1 MLERLNEQAVRAI
14 MLAEEEAR
22 RFGQNLIGT
31 EQMLFGLFAEETGIA
46 ARALKSFGLKR
57 KLVRASV
64 LGVSGIGLG
73 FVPRNIPY
81 TPRAQEALRLAAGE
95 ALNLHCGKIGPE
107 HILLGL
113 LREGDGFAVRLLR
126 SFGVEPHA
134 LRERVIQIIKSS
146 DFKRASDSDFS
157 DEFSLC
163 EEVSPPSSV
172 QEALL
177 LLYDLYSFIKADSV
191 PSEMLG
197 WLDDKDSLFGVYFNA
212 QDDNLLICTQGIY
225 WLSGETNTYIDY
237 KSIDSLELPEEDD
250 DPYLKIV
257 LRPRDSL
264 VMLPVLH
271 STEDC
276 ADVFNLYEF
285 ISFFAKPRFTKMDIQ
300 DIQSREDL
308 ILFLRQPNVKT
319 EGYAE
324 LASWLERGDPKPS
337 WLESLNIAPELLQDP
352 SVWRLIA
359 LILLRLP
366 ECVTTE

>member
-22 RFGQNLIGT
+22 RFGQNLVGT
-31 EQMLFGLFAEETGIA
+31 EQILFGLFAEETGIA
-46 ARALKSFGLKR
+46 ARALKSFGLER

-64 LGVSGIGLG
+64 AGVSGIGSG

-95 ALNLHCGKIGPE
+95 ALKLRCDKIGPE

-113 LREGDGFAVRLLR
+113 LREGDGLAVRLLR
-126 SFGVEPHA
+126 SFGVEPRV
-134 LRERVIQIIKSS
+134 LRAKVIQIIDGS
-146 DFKRASDSDFS
+146 DFRQATNVSE
-157 DEFSLC
+157 EFSLC
-163 EEVSPPSSV
+163 EQDSPPSSV
-172 QEALL
+172 QEALQ
-177 LLYDLYSFIKADSV
+177 LLYELYSFIKADSV

-197 WLDDKDSLFGVYFNA
+197 WLEDKDSLFGVYFNA
-212 QDDNLLICTQGIY
+212 QDDNLLICAQGIY
-225 WLSGETNTYIDY
+225 WLSGEARTYIDY

-257 LRPRDSL
+257 LRPCDSL

-271 STEDC
+271 STEDY
-276 ADVFNLYEF
+276 ADVFNVYEF
-285 ISFFAKPRFTKMDIQ
+285 LSFFAKPRVTKMDIQ

-308 ILFLRQPNVKT
+308 ISFLRQPNVKT
-319 EGYAE
+319 EGYAK

-337 WLESLNIAPELLQDP
+337 WLESLNIAPEVLQDA

>member
-64 LGVSGIGLG
+64 LGVSGIGSGL
-73 FVPRNIPY
+73 VPRNIPY

-95 ALNLHCGKIGPE
+95 ALNLHSDKIGPE

-134 LRERVIQIIKSS
+134 LSERVIQIINSS
-146 DFKRASDSDFS
+146 DFKHASDFS
-157 DEFSLC
+157 DPYSLC
-163 EEVSPPSSV
+163 EEDPPPSTV
-172 QEALL
+172 QEALQM
-177 LLYDLYSFIKADSV
+177 LYELYSFIKADSV

-212 QDDNLLICTQGIY
+212 QDDNLLICNQGIY
-225 WLSGETNTYIDY
+225 WLSGETKTYIDF
-237 KSIDSLELPEEDD
+237 KSIDSLELPEEDE

-271 STEDC
+271 STEDY

-337 WLESLNIAPELLQDP
+337 WLESLNIAPEVLQDP

-359 LILLRLP
+359 LILLRCLSA
-366 ECVTTE
+366 